1 MTHESWSSSPDKQQE
16 ELALQIIA
24 QRFALPASPAGEG
37 GHAKLFKSVDLENDN
52 ATVAVKIFN
61 PSTNLDDRVLK
72 AAWANE
78 LTAYQALGDHANLAR
93 LIDWGRCDD
102 GSPYLVFEWLEKDL
116 LKGLDDLDIEGWD
129 DFWPIARDILSGLQ
143 AIHSEG
149 YVHRDVKPENVLI
162 TANGRFKLADFGT
175 ARLAE
180 TVSLGLTLAPLGTIP
195 YSPEERGTRT
205 PSAAYD
211 VYSFA
216 VLTVVCLTGRVPVDA
231 EGVDSSFQDLDL
243 PPDIY
248 AALTPCFAADPD
260 QRPASAGVLYSQLKE
275 IQEERESRRTPE
287 TEIFLDLPPATLDTF
302 KRQYGIVLTA
312 DRVLEDMD
320 AVCAL
325 SYDTR
330 TQAQPDLQISG
341 QTLLLRVQPHRIR
354 PGVLRVNR
362 IQRPQAQLLEAA
374 RANWYR
380 PKLKFRMSAPTD
392 PARAARDLEHQ
403 MAVVSEMD
411 AERAETEVRSAE
423 ASAFAGWRSVLD
435 AKFALENGR
444 GIKANYSSFRQ
455 DGSRVRFSVE
465 DAAGLEVGEGRLVR
479 HGNRRV
485 LFGEIEGI
493 ENNEVILYVNK
504 GRADDLP
511 RRGTLEFDSEAS
523 KSKLKRERDALDRIS
538 NRKSVRVDLRE
549 LLLNPQ
555 QSTPPQPVD
564 VKTFVQGELDSA
576 KQKAVSASLGAR
588 DFLLVQGPP
597 GTGKTT
603 FIAELV
609 SQHLRKNPQARVVL
623 TSQTHIALD
632 NALMRICE
640 IAPDVS
646 LLRLGRADRLAHDVE
661 PFSISAQ
668 MEQWRESVLAQSRD
682 FVKEFAARL
691 GIDLD
696 AADLKN
702 LALELERR
710 HSRVTDLELQITKQ
724 QVGRRTL
731 VTEIDRLNSLAAPVL
746 NVAAEIENAARNGT
760 GTDLA
765 TVAQRF
771 IETGLNL
778 ASQLESAGPLG
789 EKLVEME
796 AKLSEWRADLKD
808 QVAQHDATRERL
820 AEALRTKVDTP
831 TESLISAALSRSNVD
846 DPRLARLQEI
856 SSDWEERFGRG
867 SEFTAVLV
875 ARAQV
880 VAATCVGLAGVPG
893 ADAMDFDLC
902 IIDEASKA
910 TATET
915 LVPLSRSRR
924 WVLVGDDR
932 QLPPFVEQAL
942 EDPAVLDRFRLTRQQ
957 MRETLFSVLSERLPD
972 SCKFTLTHQ
981 HRMHPTIGR
990 LVSHCFYRDQLT
1002 SAPRE
1007 LSAVVKASLGAAALW
1022 IDTSAR
1028 PDRHENRAGKSIQNK
1043 GEARVIAKLLDRIQW
1058 VAEQSGTKML
1068 NVAVL
1073 TGYEAQRREIIE
1085 SLAAGELNR
1094 NLLNVRVA
1102 TVDSYQGQEADISVF
1117 SITRSNENGDLGFLR
1132 SEERVNVAV
1141 SRARD
1146 GLVIVGDA
1154 TFIDS
1159 NSNSSNPLREILKHM
1174 RSDNE
1179 CVIDKAANS

>member
-1 MTHESWSSSPDKQQE
+1 M
-16 ELALQIIA
+16 QIIA

-52 ATVAVKIFN
+52 AAVAVKIFN

-78 LTAYQALGDHANLAR
+78 LKAYQALGDHPTLAR

-102 GSPYLVFEWLEKDL
+102 GAPYLVFEWLEKDL
-116 LKGLDDLDIEGWD
+116 LKGLDDLGIEGWD

-149 YVHRDVKPENVLI
+149 YVHRDVKPENILI
-162 TANGRFKLADFGT
+162 SENGRFKIADFGT

-195 YSPEERGTRT
+195 YAPEERGTRAPT
-205 PSAAYD
+205 AAYD

-216 VLTVVCLTGRVPVDA
+216 VLTVVCLTGRVPRDA
-231 EGVDSSFQDLDL
+231 SEVEAFFHDLDL
-243 PPDIY
+243 PPDIL
-248 AALTPCFAADPD
+248 AALLPCLSIAADE
-260 QRPASAGVLYSQLKE
+260 RPATAGVLHAQLAA
-275 IQEERESRRTPE
+275 IQEQRELRRSPE
-287 TEIFLDLPPATLDTF
+287 VEIFLDFPFAVLESF
-302 KRQYGIVLTA
+302 KRQYGISLTVE
-312 DRVLEDMD
+312 RVLEDVH

-325 SYDTR
+325 SYDNR
-330 TQAQPDLQISG
+330 TQVQSDLQIAG
-341 QTLLLRVQPHRIR
+341 QTLLLRVQPHRSRSGI
-354 PGVLRVNR
+354 LRVAR
-362 IQRPQAQLLEAA
+362 IQRPPAQLSEAA

-380 PKLKFRMSAPTD
+380 PKLKFRVSSPTD
-392 PARAARDLEHQ
+392 PSRANLDLADL

-411 AERAETEVRSAE
+411 TKRAEIEISSAE
-423 ASAFAGWRSVLD
+423 AAAFSGWRSVLD

-444 GIKANYSSFRQ
+444 GIRADYSSFRR
-455 DGSRVRFSVE
+455 DGSRIRFSVV
-465 DAAGLEVGEGRLVR
+465 DAAGLEIGEGRLVR
-479 HGNRRV
+479 DRNRRV
-485 LFGEIEGI
+485 LFGEVEGI
-493 ENNEVILYVNK
+493 ENSEVILYVTK
-504 GRADDLP
+504 GKADDLP

-523 KSKLKRERDALDRIS
+523 KSKLKRERDALERIS
-538 NRKSVRVDLRE
+538 SGRSVRPDLRE
-549 LLLNPQ
+549 LLLDPQ
-555 QSTPPQPVD
+555 QSAAPQPLNVR
-564 VKTFVQGELDSA
+564 TFLQDGLDDA
-576 KQKAVSASLGAR
+576 KQGAVSASLGAR
-588 DFLLVQGPP
+588 DFCLVQGPP

-609 SQHLRKNPQARVVL
+609 SQHLRMNPQARIVL
-623 TSQTHIALD
+623 SSQTHIALD
-632 NALMRICE
+632 NALMRIRE
-640 IAPDVS
+640 IEPEVS

-668 MEQWRESVLAQSRD
+668 MDQWRESVLRQSRD

-702 LALELERR
+702 FALELERR
-710 HSRVTDLELQITKQ
+710 HRRVIFLKEQIESEQ
-724 QVGRRTL
+724 LDRRTL
-731 VTEIDRLNSLAAPVL
+731 VAEIDRINSLAAPIMA
-746 NVAAEIENAARNGT
+746 VASEIENAAKSGS

-765 TVAQRF
+765 AVAERF
-771 IETGLNL
+771 IETGLSL
-778 ASQLESAGPLG
+778 AAQLESAGPLG

-796 AKLSEWRADLKD
+796 ARLSEWRSDLKD
-808 QVAQHDATRERL
+808 QVSQQSVARERL
-820 AEALRTKVDTP
+820 VEALQEESETS
-831 TESLISAALSRSNVD
+831 TENLISSALSRSNFD

-880 VAATCVGLAGVPG
+880 VAATCVGVAGVPG
-893 ADAMDFDLC
+893 TDAMDFDLC

-910 TATET
+910 TATEA

-942 EDPAVLDRFRLTRQQ
+942 EDPEVLTRFKLTRQQ

-972 SCKFTLTHQ
+972 SCKFSLTHQ

-990 LVSHCFYRDQLT
+990 LVSHCFYNDQLT
-1002 SAPRE
+1002 SAPRD
-1007 LSAVVKASLGAAALW
+1007 LSPVVKSALGAAAVW
-1022 IDTSAR
+1022 IDTSDR
-1028 PDRHENRAGKSIQNK
+1028 SDRHENRVGKSLRNK
-1043 GEARVIAKLLDRIQW
+1043 GEARVIAKILDRIQW
-1058 VAEQSGTKML
+1058 VAEQQGSRGL
-1068 NVAVL
+1068 SVAVL

-1085 SLAAGELNR
+1085 TLATEELNR
-1094 NLLNVRVA
+1094 SLLNVRVA
-1102 TVDSYQGQEADISVF
+1102 TVDAYQGQEADISIF
-1117 SITRSNENGDLGFLR
+1117 SVTRSNAHGDLGFLR

-1146 GLVIVGDA
+1146 GLVIIGNA
-1154 TFIDS
+1154 AFIDS
-1159 NSNSSNPLREILKHM
+1159 NVDSRNPLREILVHM

-1179 CVIDKAANS
+1179 CAIEKADKS